1 MNTNNFKE
9 FIIEVRMVI
18 KSIFNNKTADIHQV
32 FIFAVSTIVVVFV
45 GFLVLNFVGV
55 LGSDVE
61 DRVIRD
67 FLNEVELDFNSIRSD
82 FNTDRVKN
90 YRVPGRIQK
99 IVFTTPACTNEEYKE
114 SFDGYFIVIYDSS
127 DQILDFREVNE
138 FGTAG
143 GCFELERRQFITL
156 AFRNDRNRIFVED
169 LT

>member
-1 MNTNNFKE
+1 MY
-9 FIIEVRMVI
+9 MVI
-18 KSIFNNKTADIHQV
+18 KSIFRNKAGDIHQV

-61 DRVIRD
+61 DRVVRD
-67 FLNEVELDFNSIRSD
+67 FINEVELDFNSIRSD

-99 IVFTTPACTNEEYKE
+99 VVFTTPSCSIEEYKD
-114 SFDGYFIVIYDSS
+114 SFDGYFIVVYDSS
-127 DQILDFREVNE
+127 NQILDFTEVGE
-138 FGTAG
+138 FGVSSG
-143 GCFELERRQFITL
+143 GCFEIERRQFITL